1 MGNPGLEIERKFLVR
16 DRPREL
22 ERSVATQIR
31 QGYLAIG
38 EDSEVRVRERDG
50 KMTLTVKRGDGR
62 TRAEEEIELDADA
75 FERLWPL
82 TDGRR
87 LVKRRHEV
95 PYAGLTVEVDVYAGA
110 LDGLMLAEVEF
121 PSEQAADEFE
131 PPAWLGRELTDDARF
146 SSHRL
151 ALEGKPQDAGDQR
164 RELPESRRS
173 RTGADRSF

>member
-1 MGNPGLEIERKFLVR
+1 
-16 DRPREL
+16 
-22 ERSVATQIR
+22 
-31 QGYLAIG
+31 
-38 EDSEVRVRERDG
+38 
-50 KMTLTVKRGDGR
+50 
-62 TRAEEEIELDADA
+62 
-75 FERLWPL
+75 
-82 TDGRR
+82 
-87 LVKRRHEV
+87 
-95 PYAGLTVEVDVYAGA
+95 
-110 LDGLMLAEVEF
+110 MLAEVEF